1 MSLDGEVW
9 DEVRMQPAM
18 HRTVVV
24 FDVAGFGDHS
34 RTNEHQVRVRDG
46 LYGAVERAFA
56 DIGLSWAE
64 CYHEDRGDG
73 VFVLAPAEV
82 PKAVFVE
89 ELPGRLVA
97 ALRAHNSGRAPQEQ
111 IRLRMALHAGEIRQD
126 AHGVTGTPINLA
138 FRLLDAA
145 PLKAALAGST
155 GVLAI
160 IASAWFFDEVISNS
174 TASSPAGYWSVRV
187 RVKET
192 NVIGWIRLPDQPVR
206 VDVASAVRPN
216 GAAGKATGRQSK
228 RARREAAMARVEMT
242 QTLPRDTT
250 AFTGRERELDRLL
263 SSAEEAVETGQVV
276 AIHAIDGMA
285 GVGKTALA
293 VHVAH
298 RLRDSFP
305 DGQLFLRLHAH
316 TPGQSPADP
325 AEVLASLLSA
335 AGVGAQSIPAELDAR
350 AAMWRAHLAGQ
361 RVLMILDDAAGHQQ
375 VEPLLPSTSGCLVL
389 VTSRRRLTALDT
401 AVTLPLDTLPPDEA
415 MALFTRLSGR
425 TVTESDHE
433 YVADIVESAGNLPLA
448 ISLVAGRLR
457 HRQAWS
463 IADLAA
469 DLNSTRDRLFE
480 IRAEDVEVA
489 AAFDLSYR
497 DLPARGRRF
506 FRCLG
511 MHPGPVLDAYG
522 AAVLADVPLGTARDY
537 LEALYDDHLLDEPA
551 PGRYRMHDLIRQ
563 YTRRLTEWDGDG
575 EIREDIVVY
584 RLLDYYEHTAQVAE
598 NHIYGKILVD
608 DLVVQPSDTVVRD
621 FATHAEAMAWM
632 HTERANLVACV
643 EYAARQ
649 GQRSRMREL
658 EDALTSL
665 LWVGGVWDQ
674 AILLGQSSDSA
685 DWQGDEPLSRAYSL
699 NRLGEGRKST
709 GDFAG
714 SVVAHSEALTIY
726 HELNQPELRK
736 RMATTLSFMGMAQL
750 VVGDVAGARQSQ
762 TEALEIFRSLD
773 YPLAEA
779 NTLNELGVVLR
790 VAGAYVEALQAHAQ
804 ALVIFREVGGDSSTA
819 FALVGLGAV
828 HRALGNFS
836 EATSNL
842 RQALALYRKYGSQV
856 GEADALN
863 ELGTAIGAMGDF
875 SSADELH
882 AKALTIYQEINH
894 RLGQA
899 ETLNN
904 NGWLLLEFGR
914 PGVALE
920 QHRSALELAE
930 GVHSKLEE
938 ARALEG
944 IARCGV
950 ELGDDVDAA
959 GHLERA
965 GAIYAEIG
973 AAHATARRF
982 EKLDTPSGAPHAGR
996 AGE

>member
-1 MSLDGEVW
+1 
-9 DEVRMQPAM
+9 MQPAM

-24 FDVAGFGDHS
+24 FDIAGFGDHS
-34 RTNEHQVRVRDG
+34 RTSQHHVTVRDG
-46 LYGAVERAFA
+46 LYDAVERAF
-56 DIGLSWAE
+56 DDMGVPWAG

-82 PKAVFVE
+82 PKAVFAE
-89 ELPGRLVA
+89 ELPQRLVA
-97 ALRAHNSGRAPQEQ
+97 ALRAHNSGRAAQEQ
-111 IRLRMALHAGEIRQD
+111 IRLRMALHAGEIRRD
-126 AHGVTGTPINLA
+126 AHGVTGAPINLA
-138 FRLLDAA
+138 FRLLDAP
-145 PLKAALAGST
+145 PLKAALAAST

-174 TASSPAGYWSVRV
+174 TASSPDAYQSVRV

-192 NVIGWIRLPDQPVR
+192 NARAWIRLPGQPFPP
-206 VDVASAVRPN
+206 DAVRLN
-216 GAAGKATGRQSK
+216 GATGKSPGRQSK

-242 QTLPRDTT
+242 QTLPRDTM
-250 AFTGRERELDRLL
+250 AFTGREDELERLL
-263 SSAEEAVETGQVV
+263 SSAAEAAETGQVV

-298 RLRDSFP
+298 LLADRFP
-305 DGQLFLRLHAH
+305 DGHLFLRLHAH
-316 TPGQSPADP
+316 TPGQPPADP

-335 AGVGAQSIPAELDAR
+335 AGVGAQAIPAELDAR

-401 AVTLPLDTLPPDEA
+401 AVTLPLDTLPPEEA
-415 MALFTRLSGR
+415 VALFTRLSGR
-425 TVTESDHE
+425 TVTEADGAHI
-433 YVADIVESAGNLPLA
+433 ADIVASAGYLPLA

-463 IADLAA
+463 VADLAA

-480 IRAEDVEVA
+480 IKAEDVEVA

-511 MHPGPVLDAYG
+511 MHPGPELDAYG
-522 AAVLADVPLGTARDY
+522 AAVLADVPLGTARDN
-537 LEALYDDHLLDEPA
+537 LEALYNDHLLDEPA
-551 PGRYRMHDLIRQ
+551 PGRYRMHDLIRH
-563 YTRRLTEWDGDG
+563 YTRRLTDDDTDDTDGTDDTG
-575 EIREDIVVY
+575 EVGEDVVVD
-584 RLLDYYEHTAQVAE
+584 RLLDYYQHTAQVAE

-608 DLVVQPSDTVVRD
+608 ELAVQSHGTVVRD
-621 FATHAEAMAWM
+621 FVTHAEAMAWM

-643 EYAARQ
+643 EYAARK
-649 GQRSRMREL
+649 GQRPRLREL

-665 LWVGGVWDQ
+665 LWVSGVWDQ
-674 AILLGQSSDSA
+674 TILLGQSADSA

-699 NRLGEGRKST
+699 NRLGEGRKSN

-714 SVVAHSEALTIY
+714 SVTAHSEALTIY
-726 HELNQPELRK
+726 HDLNQPELRK
-736 RMATTLSFMGMAQL
+736 RMATTLSFMGVAQL
-750 VVGDVAGARQSQ
+750 VVGDVAGARESQ
-762 TEALEIFRSLD
+762 TEALEIFQSLD

-790 VAGAYVEALQAHAQ
+790 VAGAYNEALQAHAQ
-804 ALVIFREVGGDSSTA
+804 ALVIFREVGGDTSTA

-828 HRALGNFS
+828 HRALGNNG
-836 EATSNL
+836 EAISNL
-842 RQALALYRKYGSQV
+842 RQALALYRKHGSQV
-856 GEADALN
+856 GEADVLN
-863 ELGTAIGAMGDF
+863 ELGTAVGATGDLAE
-875 SSADELH
+875 ADELH
-882 AKALTIYQEINH
+882 ATALAIYRETNH

-904 NGWLLLEFGR
+904 NGRLQRESGR
-914 PGVALE
+914 PDLAVAK
-920 QHRSALELAE
+920 HRAALDLAE
-930 GVHSKLEE
+930 GVHSRLEE
-938 ARALEG
+938 ARAREG
-944 IARCGV
+944 IARCGF
-950 ELGDDVDAA
+950 ELGADDGAA
-959 GHLERA
+959 SELRRA
-965 GAIYAEIG
+965 GAIYAQVG
-973 AAHATARRF
+973 AAEADAIARLIA
-982 EKLDTPSGAPHAGR
+982 ELPAPV
-996 AGE
+996 GE